1 MPRPRTSVI
10 HSIAVLSL
18 FISSVQPFLTR
29 NNQHR
34 ATQSNSAIFAST
46 KKAQEPKTAVLLCP
60 AQFCVPVDY
69 QSLLEALKNTNEKI
83 CCCKVAPLPRT
94 KWIEVAK
101 SLPSKAYL
109 DGTLPVYSTLSWY
122 FNAIETAL
130 YEIYA
135 EQGPNVNVCLIGHSI
150 GGWIARAYLG
160 GLSRSS
166 SSVYRL
172 TQEKCSS
179 LITLGT
185 PHSSPNS
192 ALVDQTRGLLK
203 EVEASAACT
212 SQGLLNRGIQVT
224 CVGSS
229 ALEGTLF
236 STNVEELVAASSYY
250 PLTGKLGKGDGIV
263 PTSLAFMESPARR
276 VEVESCDVSGA
287 LVRHAHVLPTPW
299 KLLDGSSPSIPLPKD
314 FAWYGSEGVVTKWA
328 QYIS

>member
-1 MPRPRTSVI
+1 MMSVMK
-10 HSIAVLSL
+10 SIATLSL
-18 FISSVQPFLTR
+18 LFSSVQSFPTR

-34 ATQSNSAIFAST
+34 TIQSKSATFGTTNDG
-46 KKAQEPKTAVLLCP
+46 QEPKTAVLLCP

-69 QSLLEALKNTNEKI
+69 QNLLETLKDTNQKI

-122 FNAIETAL
+122 FDAIETAL

-135 EQGPNVNVCLIGHSI
+135 EQGSHVNVCLIGHSI

-166 SSVYRL
+166 SAVYRL

-185 PHSSPNS
+185 PHSSPSS

-203 EVEASAACT
+203 EVEASIACS
-212 SQGLLNRGIQVT
+212 SQGLLDRGIQVT
-224 CVGSS
+224 CVG
-229 ALEGTLF
+229 
-236 STNVEELVAASSYY
+236 
-250 PLTGKLGKGDGIV
+250 
-263 PTSLAFMESPARR
+263 
-276 VEVESCDVSGA
+276 
-287 LVRHAHVLPTPW
+287 
-299 KLLDGSSPSIPLPKD
+299 
-314 FAWYGSEGVVTKWA
+314 
-328 QYIS
+328 

>member
-1 MPRPRTSVI
+1 MI

-83 CCCKVAPLPRT
+83 CCCKVAPLLRT

-263 PTSLAFMESPARR
+263 PTSLAFME
-276 VEVESCDVSGA
+276 
-287 LVRHAHVLPTPW
+287 
-299 KLLDGSSPSIPLPKD
+299 
-314 FAWYGSEGVVTKWA
+314 
-328 QYIS
+328 